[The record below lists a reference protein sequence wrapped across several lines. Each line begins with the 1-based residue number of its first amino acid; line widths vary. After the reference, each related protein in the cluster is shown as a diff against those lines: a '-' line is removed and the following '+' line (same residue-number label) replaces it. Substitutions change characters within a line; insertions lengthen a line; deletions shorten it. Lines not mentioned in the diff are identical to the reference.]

1 MDNLYLLLRFFHFT
15 GFIFLG
21 GGLLAVFVSEW
32 RGYSATRPVALA
44 ESALYTA
51 ILYDFMAVPGALMML
66 ITGPLLIWKLGYNYF
81 DTPWLTGMWGLF
93 LFEFIEGNT
102 LTRVQFR
109 RTLRVSRSLP
119 EDRPLT
125 EEARREA
132 RTFIGRLAHFLDL
145 PLFSV
150 IIYCGVAR
158 PDSWLEVGGA
168 IGIAIA
174 AALALMVFVPR
185 IAERMGALPPMP
197 SG

>member
-32 RGYSATRPVALA
+32 RGYSATRPVVLA
-44 ESALYTA
+44 ESAFYTA
-51 ILYDFMAVPGALMML
+51 ILYDFLAVPGALMML

-119 EDRPLT
+119 EDQPLT
-125 EEARREA
+125 KETRGEARS
-132 RTFIGRLAHFLDL
+132 FIGRLAHFLDL

-158 PDSWLEVGGA
+158 PDSWLEVGRA
-168 IGIAIA
+168 IGIALVV
-174 AALALMVFVPR
+174 ALALMVFIPR
-185 IAERMGALPPMP
+185 LAERMGRLPPKA
-197 SG
+197 SV